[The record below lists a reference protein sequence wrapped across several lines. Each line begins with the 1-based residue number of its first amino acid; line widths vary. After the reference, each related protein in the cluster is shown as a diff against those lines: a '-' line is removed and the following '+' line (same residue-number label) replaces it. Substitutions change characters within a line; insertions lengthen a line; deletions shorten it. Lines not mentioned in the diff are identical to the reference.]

1 MKAKLALLAI
11 SVLVVLIAGEIAV
24 RVAAPE
30 MWLPG
35 EDEPEGIMH
44 RRSSDPLLTYELRPG
59 ARISFPRE
67 GGGRGTVT
75 FEVNALGLREGPDL
89 PRNKPA
95 GTRRILVVGDSIVFG
110 LGVDLPET
118 LAKRLQAEL
127 HARGVEA
134 ECIGVAVSGYDAL
147 QAVELLRTKGLS
159 LQPDLIVLAY
169 NHTDS
174 THFSGE
180 LGQFF
185 EALAYSDPMPGD
197 GLRRTVAPW
206 SQLGRWVFW
215 RLSRLR
221 PPDVSKAKRVERE
234 MDEAWAAYVEA
245 VLARHHDEPKV
256 SAVLAHARV
265 TAPPLPEPWKTIEES
280 YLDPR
285 SDRRRRAAF
294 LDLQDVGRERGVPVM
309 VAVIPAFVDRAPYP
323 FHDLESALLA
333 DTERMGL
340 PAVSLSPVLQQGAVG
355 ELSYD
360 SLHPTAAGHAKLAAL
375 LADRVQSRLER

>member
-1 MKAKLALLAI
+1 
-11 SVLVVLIAGEIAV
+11 
-24 RVAAPE
+24 
-30 MWLPG
+30 
-35 EDEPEGIMH
+35 
-44 RRSSDPLLTYELRPG
+44 
-59 ARISFPRE
+59 
-67 GGGRGTVT
+67 VT
-75 FEVNALGLREGPDL
+75 FEVNAFGLRDRADL
-89 PRNKPA
+89 PRDKPA

-110 LGVDLPET
+110 LGVELPET

-127 HARGVEA
+127 HTRGVEV

-147 QAVELLRTKGLS
+147 QAVELLRTKGLA
-159 LQPDLIVLAY
+159 LQPDLVVLAY

-185 EALAYSDPMPGD
+185 EALAYSEPMAGD
-197 GLRRTVAPW
+197 GLRRAVVPW
-206 SQLGRWVFW
+206 SQLARWVFW

-221 PPDVSKAKRVERE
+221 PPDVAKAKRVERE
-234 MDEAWAAYVEA
+234 MDEAWAAYIEA

-256 SAVLAHARV
+256 SAVPAHAHV

-309 VAVIPAFVDRAPYP
+309 VAVIPAFVDHAPYP
-323 FHDLESALLA
+323 FEELEAALLA
-333 DTERMGL
+333 DAERMGL
-340 PAVSLSPVLQQGAVG
+340 PAVSLSAVLEQGAVG

-360 SLHPTAAGHAKLAAL
+360 SLHPAAAGHAKLAAL
-375 LADRVQSRLER
+375 LADRVRSRLER